1 MNESRATTTTAAA
14 ILGILLAL
22 GLAVGGFF
30 IGNTLFRARAAQ
42 RQVSVKGLSEREV
55 PANLVLWP
63 IVFNATG
70 NDLGAVQSEA
80 EAVALRIETFLK
92 NQGFEPAEISRSAP
106 RVTDYLAQFN
116 SESRMPAERFMVEM
130 TTLVRTP
137 KVDAVQKAV
146 PLTGELVRAGVT
158 LVRSYEESTQYLF
171 TDLEKIKP
179 EMIAEATQDARRAA
193 EQFAQD
199 SGSRVGDIRSA
210 QQGYFSIEDR
220 DAFSPQWKKVRVVTN
235 VEYFLE

>member
-1 MNESRATTTTAAA
+1 MNDARSTTAAA

-30 IGNTLFRARAAQ
+30 IGNTLFRARAAE
-42 RQVSVKGLSEREV
+42 RRVAVKGLSEREV

-63 IVFNATG
+63 IVFNTVG

-80 EAVALRIETFLK
+80 ESVASKIETFLK
-92 NQGFEPAEISRSAP
+92 NQGFEPSEISRSAP
-106 RVTDYLAQFN
+106 RVTDYLAQGYRP
-116 SESRMPAERFMVEM
+116 EGREPAERYMVEM
-130 TTLVRTP
+130 TTLLRTT

-193 EQFAQD
+193 EQFASD

-210 QQGYFSIEDR
+210 QQGYFSVEDR